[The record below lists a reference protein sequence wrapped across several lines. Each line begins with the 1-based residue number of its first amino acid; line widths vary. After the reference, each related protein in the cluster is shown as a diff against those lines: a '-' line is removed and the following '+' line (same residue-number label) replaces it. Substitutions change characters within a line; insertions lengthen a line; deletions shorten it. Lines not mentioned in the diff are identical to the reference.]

1 MTKNGVYHLNDAK
14 TPNNKTNIFQQPQ
27 LPSPSQNIKRLRSKS
42 KTFPVLSNIINNNN
56 NEQIDAII
64 SLNSTNRNQ
73 VLLNSTTKKPSR
85 SRSRASSL
93 TESYTHIPSPA
104 ELLRKYSSIK
114 GHICEM
120 DKLFKGSSLT
130 LTQCLECENLRKCPE
145 AFYDRS
151 LPVNTIK
158 NGLCL
163 NYSYCTF
170 N

>member
-1 MTKNGVYHLNDAK
+1 LTKNGVFHLKETSK
-14 TPNNKTNIFQQPQ
+14 TTFQQPII
-27 LPSPSQNIKRLRSKS
+27 PSQNFKKLKSKS
-42 KTFPVLSNIINNNN
+42 KTFPILSNIINNN

-64 SLNSTNRNQ
+64 SLNSNKNQ
-73 VLLNSTTKKPSR
+73 LLSNSTKKSAR
-85 SRSRASSL
+85 SRSRATSL
-93 TESYTHIPSPA
+93 NENYTHIPSPA

-120 DKLFKGSSLT
+120 DKLFKGSSVT

-158 NGLCL
+158 NG
-163 NYSYCTF
+163 
-170 N
+170 